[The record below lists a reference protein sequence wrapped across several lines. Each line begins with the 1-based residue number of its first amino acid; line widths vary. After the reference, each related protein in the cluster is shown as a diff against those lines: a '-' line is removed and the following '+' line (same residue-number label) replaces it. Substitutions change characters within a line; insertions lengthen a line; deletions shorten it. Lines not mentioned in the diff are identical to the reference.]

1 MVMQGI
7 TYFYQFTAVT
17 NKFCF
22 LSIGIGTDIIQIL
35 MCEDHDIY
43 TKIHSPRD
51 HLFNIYPLN

>member
-1 MVMQGI
+1 MQGI

-51 HLFNIYPLN
+51 HHFNIYPLN